1 MKKEWNETTDARS
14 LTVVIPNNVDISK
27 DDIEEAVQD
36 VIEGENDVT
45 ESNDDDMRRF
55 ERGYKC

>member
-55 ERGYKC
+55 ERGYEC